1 MKTQSLF
8 SFSLSVLY
16 CCLHSELFHLT
27 VVLWAEVLNRGHKSQ
42 NPNTESHFNQV
53 NEANEPGEQHQVQTS
68 LSPPTVSSWSECITV
83 FRPAEL
89 WPDQWALQLSNL
101 LHQLFRLHITANRL
115 VRQLTFRRG
124 MEFEAWLDLWP
135 SVGQVGR
142 ELAGE
147 NFLWLLVGYKSL

>member
-8 SFSLSVLY
+8 SFSLSVLD
-16 CCLHSELFHLT
+16 CCPHSELFHLT

-42 NPNTESHFNQV
+42 NPNIESHFNEV

-101 LHQLFRLHITANRL
+101 LHQLFRLQEGYK
-115 VRQLTFRRG
+115 VWGLT
-124 MEFEAWLDLWP
+124 WP
-135 SVGQVGR
+135 LAFCWSSWQRASR
-142 ELAGE
+142 E
-147 NFLWLLVGYKSL
+147 NSLWLLVGYKSL